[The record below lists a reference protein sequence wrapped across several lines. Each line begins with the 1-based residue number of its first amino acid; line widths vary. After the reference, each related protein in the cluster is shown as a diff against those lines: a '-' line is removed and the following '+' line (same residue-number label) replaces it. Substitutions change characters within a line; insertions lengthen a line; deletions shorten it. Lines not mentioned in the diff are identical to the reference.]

1 MVTSYLEET
10 TVQNLAKILLTQKR
24 ITKPEL
30 SVCGGRERKEEKGGD
45 LGLWIYYDLLMCQM
59 ITVSGDLWDQRF
71 EQKVLEG
78 KNFGIKFMSHI
89 IIFLLIHKHIQ

>member
-1 MVTSYLEET
+1 MV
-10 TVQNLAKILLTQKR
+10 
-24 ITKPEL
+24 
-30 SVCGGRERKEEKGGD
+30 GRKRKEGKGGD

-78 KNFGIKFMSHI
+78 KTLVSNLCHTS
-89 IIFLLIHKHIQ
+89 